1 MCKLYGKKSS
11 TKNVTLMELIE
22 DSAKRFPDKTALK
35 CNGNHLT
42 YPELVRAVGNLA
54 CILQKNGIGKES
66 LVGIYMDRSEKM
78 IVSILAVLQA
88 GGAYVPLDP
97 AHPADRNRYIIEKS
111 HIGVVLSESIYESVF
126 NSSASVLPVDR
137 LWNDIISEQHEIPE
151 NLFGGTDQLAYVIF
165 TSGSTGNPKGVEIQ
179 HEGMVNYLL
188 SVSENL
194 GLDESA
200 IGLSVVTITFDI
212 SISEMFLPLINGGTL
227 VVADKNTAK
236 DGGLLAKL
244 IHEEK
249 INLCG
254 FTPST
259 AYMLLDADIND
270 LTGMKMLI
278 GGEPWSIS
286 LAKDI
291 LKCGCSQLWNVYGP
305 TETTIYSTM
314 CRITE
319 KDTAITIGQ
328 PIAQT
333 DIYVLDNEMKPVEP
347 GKEGTLYIGGIGVA
361 RGYFENEALTNERFI
376 PNPID
381 PERGRIY
388 NTGDVVRFNGG
399 ENIIYVGRS
408 DFQVKVHGYRIELGE
423 IEVALSKHPGVSQA
437 VAVVVGED
445 KNAKIHAF
453 IKQKEGNRLNGSEM
467 KAHVDNL
474 LPYYMVPN
482 LYTFVEE
489 FPMTANLKVDRK
501 ALMSLEMNSTEE
513 AKEFIAPRNEF
524 EEGIAE
530 IWCQLL
536 SLDQVSVCDDFLELG
551 GHSLLANR
559 LVNRINK
566 SFGSSIT
573 LVEFFARPMTV
584 EEMALLV
591 EENLLADLSDEE
603 LAELLKEE

>member
-1 MCKLYGKKSS
+1 M
-11 TKNVTLMELIE
+11 
-22 DSAKRFPDKTALK
+22 
-35 CNGNHLT
+35 
-42 YPELVRAVGNLA
+42 
-54 CILQKNGIGKES
+54 
-66 LVGIYMDRSEKM
+66 
-78 IVSILAVLQA
+78 
-88 GGAYVPLDP
+88 
-97 AHPADRNRYIIEKS
+97 
-111 HIGVVLSESIYESVF
+111 
-126 NSSASVLPVDR
+126 
-137 LWNDIISEQHEIPE
+137 
-151 NLFGGTDQLAYVIF
+151 
-165 TSGSTGNPKGVEIQ
+165 
-179 HEGMVNYLL
+179 
-188 SVSENL
+188 
-194 GLDESA
+194 
-200 IGLSVVTITFDI
+200 
-212 SISEMFLPLINGGTL
+212 
-227 VVADKNTAK
+227 VADKNTAK

-513 AKEFIAPRNEF
+513 AKEFVAPRNEF